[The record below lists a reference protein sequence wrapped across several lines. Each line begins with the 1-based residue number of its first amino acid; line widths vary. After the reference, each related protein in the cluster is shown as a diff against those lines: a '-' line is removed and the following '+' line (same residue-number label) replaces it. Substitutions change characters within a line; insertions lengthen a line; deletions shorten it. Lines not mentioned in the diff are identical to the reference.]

1 MLDKKALTWYL
12 AIAFGF
18 SWILFTLPLAFSG
31 MGEQTVSMIR
41 LLCWM
46 IAMWGPGIAAIVTTL
61 FVLKEPFGTLGLKRF
76 GKFRYYLAAWFVPP
90 VLAALAIPLSVLL
103 GLAEYDPEMSLLKQ
117 MVAQMPANSGITL
130 EILLIVQLAQGL
142 LLGPAINV
150 FATVGEEIG
159 WRGFLLPKLLPL
171 GQWKAILVSGV
182 IWGVWHAPAIL
193 QGHNYPG
200 HPIAGVFMMIL
211 FCIALGA
218 VMSWLYLATKSS
230 WAPAFGHGAVNA
242 WGGLPLIF
250 LVAGYNPLWGGTIA
264 SLAGV
269 IVTGLFIGLLVL
281 VKQMPVKQ
289 D

>member
-18 SWILFTLPLAFSG
+18 SWILFTLPLAFSAL
-31 MGEQTVSMIR
+31 GEQTVSMIR

-117 MVAQMPANSGITL
+117 MVAQMPANSGMTL
-130 EILLIVQLAQGL
+130 EILLIVQIAQGL

-171 GQWKAILVSGV
+171 GQWKAILVSGF

-200 HPIAGVFMMIL
+200 HPVAGVFMMIL

-269 IVTGLFIGLLVL
+269 VVIALFVGLLVIL
-281 VKQMPVKQ
+281 KQLPVRQ